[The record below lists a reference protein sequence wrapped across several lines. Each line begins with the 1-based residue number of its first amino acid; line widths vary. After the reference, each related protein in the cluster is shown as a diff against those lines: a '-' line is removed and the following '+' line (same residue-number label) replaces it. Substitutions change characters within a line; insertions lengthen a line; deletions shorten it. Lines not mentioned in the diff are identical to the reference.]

1 MVSPK
6 ASLLS
11 ALNVLRAAV
20 QAGNALSHLRPPAD
34 RTARGACEKRT
45 LPDRSTSRPMDDG
58 PAARLHPHLAYAIPA
73 AFIRPRL
80 TGNAVS
86 TRFRPFSFAR
96 YRALSA
102 AFSTSSVSEFC
113 FAEVATPMLTVTE
126 SGAGTFSCA
135 S

>member
-1 MVSPK
+1 MSCVQRHRPETPCLTHDRWLT
-6 ASLLS
+6 AQP
-11 ALNVLRAAV
+11 AVLAK
-20 QAGNALSHLRPPAD
+20 
-34 RTARGACEKRT
+34 KRT
-45 LPDRSTSRPMDDG
+45 RPDRSTSRPMDDG
-58 PAARLHPHLAYAIPA
+58 PAARLHPYLAYAIPA
-73 AFIRPRL
+73 ALIRPRL
-80 TGNAVS
+80 IGNAVS